1 MKKIL
6 LISIVLL
13 LSCIICFA
21 QTSNSKLAEC
31 RKIIND
37 INSMELRQV
46 MEYSHWNACYL
57 YFDQKGLIRKYI
69 SHYGGESEQLS
80 YISVYNEAGD
90 AIFIAYQAGNNM
102 ADEKGFVY
110 LDKGEVVLQNSITY
124 PYYEEWYDD
133 EGNLIV
139 EGEKGDTITKT
150 SGGFSYLTP
159 LFEIPLNQYAHT
171 DSLKA
176 YLSDSPLKFDQLED
190 YTLVNFSNASA
201 GYITPCNDG
210 IRNSPSMSSPYLEG
224 INTYFIYYITIL
236 EKGKGEAIGD
246 WGFNYWYKVKC
257 GDDVGY
263 MYGAFLEP
271 IEIHNNRG
279 SNM

>member
-13 LSCIICFA
+13 LSCIICSA
-21 QTSNSKLAEC
+21 QTDNSKLAEC
-31 RKIIND
+31 RNIINN
-37 INSMELRQV
+37 INSMELKQV

-80 YISVYNEAGD
+80 YVSLYNEAGD
-90 AIFIAYQAGNNM
+90 AILIAYQAGNNM

-124 PYYEEWYDD
+124 PYFEEWYDN
-133 EGNLIV
+133 EGNLVV
-139 EGEKGDTITKT
+139 EGEKGESITKT
-150 SGGFSYLTP
+150 SGTFSYQTP
-159 LFEIPLNQYAHT
+159 LFKIPLSQYAHT

-176 YLSDSPLKFDQLED
+176 YLNDSPLKFDQPED
-190 YTLVNFSNASA
+190 YTPVNFSNACA
-201 GYITPCNDG
+201 GYITYYNDG
-210 IRNSPSMSSPYLEG
+210 IRSNPSMSAPILED
-224 INTYFIYYITIL
+224 IDTSFIYYITIL
-236 EKGKGEAIGD
+236 EKDKGEAIGD

-271 IEIHNNRG
+271 IEIHNNRD